1 MSKELQRTIISWFLK
16 FFLITAQII
25 GHTTALAFT
34 IQSYGIASAPWL
46 FLGIGVMSL
55 LGTLLQKALPKHIAK
70 EYIIAVYTFILLLA
84 LPYIFS
90 LGTTGALV
98 SGIVIALG
106 LIHIPL
112 SIMVNFYIEELFSP
126 IEARKNLPLIES
138 AEGVSL
144 IVGGIAMISALSLG
158 LSPHSLLWIWLI
170 SQALLTIILVFFLR
184 SNNQFP
190 SLHHLLPAP
199 EHHHEHKTT
208 NYSRSLKLLICFLF
222 LLLPLTELYFT
233 STFVSIFGERS
244 IRIIT
249 GLSLFLILA
258 GLGTLFMQF
267 FVGRKLLTK
276 AGSMNT
282 ILASPLIT
290 GVMTI
295 VSLLIP
301 GLATAVLVR
310 FVYESFLPIFRL
322 GYGTTFYALPVHS
335 RLQVKSTIEGYII
348 PGAIVIAS
356 GLVAF
361 LEHLI
366 HGPELW
372 FLLGNLIL
380 LISILTIIIFSKL
393 KPHYTDYIISHIHQS
408 SDHFKTTLIQI
419 LAEPGHTKALPSLHR
434 LIKIPREAAK
444 VKQQIL
450 LTLGSLHDPE
460 SLPIIFQCMQDPD
473 ADLRFHA
480 LRALRAYNWNNE
492 QLMDNG
498 FSRFHLLNLI
508 RQCFPTESA
517 IKNKIL
523 MVELLAQIDHEH
535 IIEFLVEALNLA
547 DDELKPYVIRTIGR
561 FSDPHIHFYI
571 APYLES
577 SNAWIQVYS
586 ICALWQFPS
595 YRLELL
601 VKIVQLMNRRDTI
614 GIQASTYLLGEI
626 RSAQEQKVLLQRL
639 DYPDQAISIEAAV
652 ALLKINDSSGI
663 SILVDHLLSTPDSF
677 EMICDRLNYDQSR
690 IEFIKKSLQKAASKH
705 ISFLIDKIILG
716 EQTHASKL
724 EELYTLL
731 DADEELSHL
740 EELKATWST

>member
-1 MSKELQRTIISWFLK
+1 MSKELYRTVVSWFLK

-46 FLGIGVMSL
+46 LLGIGLISL
-55 LGTLLQKALPKHIAK
+55 VGTLLQKSLPKHIAK
-70 EYIIAVYTFILLLA
+70 EHIILVYTFILLVS

-90 LGTTGALV
+90 LTSIGALV

-106 LIHIPL
+106 LIHMPL
-112 SIMVNFYIEELFSP
+112 SIMVNFYIEELFTP

-144 IVGGIAMISALSLG
+144 VIGGIAMITALSLG

-170 SQALLTIILVFFLR
+170 SQALLTITLVFFLR
-184 SNNQFP
+184 SNHQLP
-190 SLHHLLPAP
+190 SLHHLLP
-199 EHHHEHKTT
+199 EHSHTVEHKST
-208 NYSRSLKLLICFLF
+208 NYSISLKLLICFLF

-233 STFVSIFGERS
+233 STFVGIFGEKS
-244 IRIIT
+244 VRIIT
-249 GLSLFLILA
+249 GLSLFIILA
-258 GLGTLFMQF
+258 GIGTLFMQF

-290 GVMTI
+290 AIMTI

-322 GYGTTFYALPVHS
+322 GYNTTFYALPVHS
-335 RLQVKSTIEGYII
+335 RLQVKSTIEGFII

-380 LISILTIIIFSKL
+380 LISIITIIIFSKL
-393 KPHYTDYIISHIHQS
+393 RPHYTDYIISQIHQS

-419 LAEPGHTKALPSLHR
+419 LAEPGHAKALPSLHR
-434 LIKIPREAAK
+434 LIKIPREATR

-450 LTLGSLHDPE
+450 STLGSLRDSE
-460 SLPIIFQCMQDPD
+460 SLPIIFQCIQDTD
-473 ADLRFHA
+473 VELRFHA
-480 LRALRAYNWNNE
+480 LKALQAYDWTKDK
-492 QLMDNG
+492 LMDIG

-508 RQCFPTESA
+508 RKNFTSETA

-523 MVELLAQIDHEH
+523 MVELLAQLDHEH
-535 IIEFLVEALNLA
+535 IIEFLLEALTIA
-547 DDELKPYVIRTIGR
+547 DDELKPYVIRAIGR
-561 FSDPHIHFYI
+561 FSDAHIYYYLT
-571 APYLES
+571 PYLENA
-577 SNAWIQVYS
+577 NAWIQVYS

-601 VKIVQLMNRRDTI
+601 VKIVQMVNRQDSV
-614 GIQASTYLLGEI
+614 GMQASTYLLGEI
-626 RSAQEQKVLLQRL
+626 RSAQEQKVLQERL
-639 DYPDQAISIEAAV
+639 DYPNQAISIEAAI
-652 ALLKINDSSGI
+652 ALLKINDTAGI
-663 SILVDHLLSTPDSF
+663 PILVDHLLANPHAY
-677 EMICDRLNYDQSR
+677 EMVCDRLNYDQSR
-690 IEFIKKSLQKAASKH
+690 IDHLKKALQKAASKH
-705 ISFLIDKIILG
+705 VNFLIDKIIVG
-716 EQTHASKL
+716 EQTYASKL
-724 EELYTLL
+724 EELYNLL

-740 EELKATWST
+740 EELRATW

>member
-1 MSKELQRTIISWFLK
+1 MSKELYRTLVSWFLK

-34 IQSYGIASAPWL
+34 IQSYGITSAPWL
-46 FLGIGVMSL
+46 LLGIGSMSL
-55 LGTLLQKALPKHIAK
+55 VGTLLQKSLPRHIAK
-70 EYIIAVYTFILLLA
+70 EHIILVYTFILLVS

-90 LGTTGALV
+90 LTSTGALV

-106 LIHIPL
+106 LIHMPL
-112 SIMVNFYIEELFSP
+112 SIMVNFYIEELFTP
-126 IEARKNLPLIES
+126 IEARKSLPVIES

-144 IVGGIAMISALSLG
+144 IVGGIAMITALSFG
-158 LSPHSLLWIWLI
+158 LSPHSLLWIWLF
-170 SQALLTIILVFFLR
+170 SQALLTITLVFFLK
-184 SNNQFP
+184 SNNHLP
-190 SLHHLLPAP
+190 SLHHLLPA
-199 EHHHEHKTT
+199 ESHNQEYKST
-208 NYSRSLKLLICFLF
+208 NYSISLKLLICFLF
-222 LLLPLTELYFT
+222 LLLPLSELYFT
-233 STFVSIFGERS
+233 STFVGIFGERS

-282 ILASPLIT
+282 ILSTPLIT
-290 GVMTI
+290 GVMTVI
-295 VSLLIP
+295 SLFIP
-301 GLATAVLVR
+301 GLVTAVLVR

-322 GYGTTFYALPVHS
+322 GYNTTFYALPVHS

-356 GLVAF
+356 GLVAV

-380 LISILTIIIFSKL
+380 LISIITIIIFSKL
-393 KPHYTDYIISHIHQS
+393 RPHYTDYIISHIHQS
-408 SDHFKTTLIQI
+408 SNHFKTTLIQI
-419 LAEPGHTKALPSLHR
+419 LAEPGHAKALPSLHR
-434 LIKIPREAAK
+434 LIKVPREAVK

-450 LTLGSLHDPE
+450 ATLGSLRDPE
-460 SLPIIFQCMQDPD
+460 SLPIIFQCIQDAD

-480 LRALRAYNWNNE
+480 LKALQAYDWHNDK
-492 QLMDNG
+492 LMNNG
-498 FSRFHLLNLI
+498 FSRFHLLSLI
-508 RQCFPTESA
+508 RKSFTTETA

-523 MVELLAQIDHEH
+523 MVELLAKLDHDH
-535 IIEFLVEALNLA
+535 IIEFLLEALRVA
-547 DDELKPYVIRTIGR
+547 DDELKPYVIRAIGG
-561 FSDPHIHFYI
+561 FSDPHIHYYI
-571 APYLES
+571 APYLE
-577 SNAWIQVYS
+577 NTNVWIEVYS

-601 VKIVQLMNRRDTI
+601 VKIVQLLNRPDTDS
-614 GIQASTYLLGEI
+614 IQASTYLLGEI
-626 RSAQEQKVLLQRL
+626 RSAQEQKVLQERL
-639 DYPDQAISIEAAV
+639 KHPNLAISIEAAI
-652 ALLKINDSSGI
+652 ALLKINDTSGVP
-663 SILVDHLLSTPDSF
+663 ILVNHLLVTPRAY
-677 EMICDRLNYDQSR
+677 EMVCDRLNYDQTYLDY
-690 IEFIKKSLQKAASKH
+690 IKKALQKTASKH
-705 ISFLIDKIILG
+705 ITFLIEKIIVG
-716 EQTHASKL
+716 EQIYASKL

-740 EELKATWST
+740 EELKTTWST